1 MTIDSLVIGLRII
14 FQRCAKRFI
23 EVIKIVKLALHSIA
37 YEAKTLN
44 LAKAGYTAFYVDGTD
59 GNDVHDGGSWGQAFK
74 TIQHAVD
81 EAGSW
86 CKIFI
91 KEGTY
96 VENVVIT
103 KDHIHLI
110 GNDKGTTII
119 NPATGDVVVVSGN
132 DCTIEELYGKAV
144 ELTKVCFIIGGK
156 YNTIHDCM
164 VYGSNIGLSIGVS
177 LTGENC
183 KAYNIFNIAETY
195 MGVYSAGDYN
205 EIYGCLIDDAYSGV
219 LVIGDKNKVHNNE
232 FRNGR
237 AGGIGISIGGDNNSI
252 YHNNSVSNNKYTKDY
267 GAGNDWFENYYSDHV
282 TDTSGSGLTDTTRVE
297 DGATDS
303 HPVSKRNG
311 WEQTSLGNTL

>member
-1 MTIDSLVIGLRII
+1 MKKIFPRYVRI
-14 FQRCAKRFI
+14 FI
-23 EVIKIVKLALHSIA
+23 EEIRMVKLALHSIA

-96 VENVVIT
+96 VENVVIS

-164 VYGSNIGLSIGVS
+164 VYGSNVGLSIGVS

-195 MGVYSAGDYN
+195 MGIYSAGDYN

-219 LVIGDKNKVHNNE
+219 SVVGDKNKVHNNE
-232 FRNGR
+232 FRNCR
-237 AGGIGISIGGDNNSI
+237 AGGVGISIGGDNNSI
-252 YHNNSVSNNKYTKDY
+252 YHNNQVSNNKSTADS
-267 GAGNDWFENYYSDHV
+267 GAGNKWFENYYSDHT
-282 TDTSGSGLTDTTRVE
+282 TDTSGNGLTDTTRTE
-297 DGATDS
+297 DLATDS

-311 WEQTSLGNTL
+311 WEQVSLGNTL

>member
-1 MTIDSLVIGLRII
+1 MVR
-14 FQRCAKRFI
+14 
-23 EVIKIVKLALHSIA
+23 LALHSIA

-74 TIQHAVD
+74 TIQHAVN

-96 VENVVIT
+96 VENVTIA

-119 NPATGDVVVVSGN
+119 NPATGHVVVVSGN

-144 ELTKVCFIIGGK
+144 ELTKVCFIVGGK

-164 VYGSNIGLSIGVS
+164 VYGSNVGLSIGVS

-219 LVIGDKNKVHNNE
+219 SVVGDKNKVYDNE
-232 FRNGR
+232 FRNCR
-237 AGGIGISIGGDNNSI
+237 VGGVGISIDGDNNSI
-252 YHNNSVSNNKYTKDY
+252 YHNNQVSNNKSTADS
-267 GAGNDWFENYYSDHV
+267 GVGNKWFENYYSDHT
-282 TDTSGSGLTDTTRVE
+282 TDTSGNGLTDTTRVE

-311 WEQTSLGNTL
+311 WEQVSLGNAL